1 MYNNLLGEISYVEK
15 TYEEYLSLVNY
26 YANSNRQSIF
36 CRYFNI
42 DIANSTY
49 VKGDEASFDRYNSGV
64 RYNIY
69 DYTPLFYLAAITN
82 DVADQQDL
90 IGQMFQG
97 TSNII
102 VYTIETPRVEDIVV
116 FPYAP
121 LTGNEIFRVSNVR
134 AAINAKASTP
144 AVNWYELTIEYAPL
158 ADVKKLN
165 VINQYTYN
173 LSAQKYMLQGEFI
186 SMVTYLDLME
196 KHFKTLQPYF
206 DEEYELY
213 TFVLSDGTILA
224 PLCANKAI
232 LDFLAHTGSNES
244 LHSSPL
250 RPFGV
255 KKYCCD
261 NYEDSNKCVFIGI
274 KHGCHVDESMFIN
287 GKCNPDCSFQG
298 EILYPGDLIDYEYS
312 WRDVVELEY
321 DTIARKYI
329 QVNGGNQTNYRTL
342 NYLFDI
348 NVFDLVLLINTWK
361 YYVENDNFPVEG
373 ETSYGNGL
381 YLHEDQERLVYRIRQ
396 PYEIHKMTTSSDYV
410 EGDGS
415 EGGTS

>member
-26 YANSNRQSIF
+26 YANFNRQSIF

-64 RYNIY
+64 RYNVY

-82 DVADQQDL
+82 DIADQQDL

-121 LTGNEIFRVSNVR
+121 LTGKEIFRVSNVR
-134 AAINAKASTP
+134 AAINAKSANP

-158 ADVKKLN
+158 ANVKKLN
-165 VINQYTYN
+165 VLNEYTYN

-196 KHFKTLQPYF
+196 SHFKALQSSF
-206 DEEYELY
+206 DHEYELY
-213 TFVLSDGTILA
+213 TIVLSDGTILA
-224 PLCANKAI
+224 PLSINKVI
-232 LDFLAHTGSNES
+232 LDFLSSTGSNES
-244 LHSSPL
+244 LHSSTL

-261 NYEDSNKCVFIGI
+261 SYDDTSLCVFIGV
-274 KHGCHVDESMFIN
+274 KNGCNVDESLFVN
-287 GKCNPDCSFQG
+287 GKCNEDCSFEG
-298 EILYPGDLIDYEYS
+298 NLLYPGGLVNYEYP

-321 DTIARKYI
+321 DTSLRQYI
-329 QVNGGNQTNYRTL
+329 EVVNGKQTDYRTL
-342 NYLFDI
+342 NYLFNI
-348 NVFDLVLLINTWK
+348 NIYDLAILINTWK
-361 YYVENDNFPVEG
+361 YYVENDNFPVE
-373 ETSYGNGL
+373 EDAAYGNAM
-381 YLHEDQERLVYRIRQ
+381 YLHSDQHRLVYRIRR
-396 PYEIHKMTTSSDYV
+396 PYEIHQMTSSSDYV
-410 EGDGS
+410 EGDG
-415 EGGTS
+415 GGTS